1 MNLTTYLSQISIH
14 AENTDCKLEAKPT
27 SKQVVQMLTMN
38 SAIFG
43 FELSA
48 ISALQLWLLK
58 ELEIFL
64 IK

>member
-48 ISALQLWLLK
+48 ISALQL
-58 ELEIFL
+58 
-64 IK
+64 